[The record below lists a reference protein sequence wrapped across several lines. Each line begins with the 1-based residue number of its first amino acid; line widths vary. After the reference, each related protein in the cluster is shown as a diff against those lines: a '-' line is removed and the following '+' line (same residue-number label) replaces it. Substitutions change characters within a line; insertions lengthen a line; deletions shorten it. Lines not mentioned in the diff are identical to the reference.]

1 MSCERYM
8 DLISAR
14 LDGVLTQTEEDE
26 LMQHLKCC
34 DQCRAI
40 ARDLEEMSVAFAG
53 AQAVQPPEELSRG
66 VMERIHAQR
75 AGQRR
80 NVVRRVGGL
89 AAALVL
95 CAGLY
100 PMLRAMA
107 PAGKSGM
114 AMEAADTSAPMQPAR
129 YTEQEPAADGALMD
143 TVGGAGKTTGATQNG
158 QAASR
163 NAEEYKYYSATR
175 AKKKLR
181 VSDTDSDG
189 MSKPEAWVLD
199 SVQTLEEFLTRFAQE
214 DLAEAVKEY
223 DADFF
228 RTGRL
233 LAVVVQEP
241 SSSITHEVTGLDE
254 ARVSIK
260 RHVPEAGDC
269 DMARWIILVEGDGFF
284 GPARAL
290 DVELTEE

>member
-1 MSCERYM
+1 MSCERYL

-14 LDGVLTQTEEDE
+14 LDGALTKEEEEE
-26 LMQHLKCC
+26 LMQHLECC
-34 DQCRAI
+34 AQCRAI
-40 ARDLEEMSVAFAG
+40 ACDLEEMRAAFAG
-53 AQAVQPPEELSRG
+53 IQPVQPPEELSRG
-66 VMERIHAQR
+66 VMERIHTQR
-75 AGQRR
+75 MAQRR
-80 NVVRRVGGL
+80 NMVRRVGGL

-107 PAGKSGM
+107 PAGRSGM
-114 AMEAADTSAPMQPAR
+114 VMEAADTAAPAQPAR
-129 YTEQEPAADGALMD
+129 YAEQEPAADGALMD
-143 TVGGAGKTTGATQNG
+143 TVGGAGKTSGATQYD

-163 NAEEYKYYSATR
+163 NREEYKYYSATR

-181 VSDTDSDG
+181 VSDTDSLG
-189 MSKPEAWVLD
+189 KPEAWVLD
-199 SVQTLEEFLTRFAQE
+199 SVDSLEEFLTRFDRE
-214 DLAEAVKEY
+214 DLTDAVQEY

-254 ARVSIK
+254 VRVSVE
-260 RHVPEAGDC
+260 RRVPEAGDC
-269 DMARWIILVEGDGFF
+269 DMASWLILVEGDESF
-284 GPARAL
+284 GPARTLA
-290 DVELTEE
+290 VELTKE